1 MAKSYQGNHEDES
14 TGWEVLGS
22 VGVYDGVQW
31 HVYRQRHENEWDYVK
46 VVAEIRAP
54 GKANYWLSWNGTRF
68 AQGRDFFKVMQHRHD
83 LSQRLVEFMAEQE
96 LASAA

>member
-31 HVYRQRHENEWDYVK
+31 MAYRQRRDSEWDYVK
-46 VVAEIRAP
+46 VVAEIRAH
-54 GKANYWLSWNGTRF
+54 GKANFWLSWNGTRF
-68 AQGRDFFKVMQHRHD
+68 GMGGDFFKMMQHRHE
-83 LSQRLVEFMAEQE
+83 LSQRMVEFMTEQE
-96 LASAA
+96 LAKGT